1 LWSIACL
8 VIMDLAIVS
17 LRPLQWIVI
26 PGVMLHDQDPVG
38 DKVERLLSPKDDSNI
53 FVFGTSL
60 SDSAAANA
68 DFAVRGQKPRLY
80 ERQRHVRANYFDSQ
94 LNKQLGLNAK
104 TFSLGI
110 GGGIVKDMELLL
122 EKALASRNAPGLVV
136 ITIGPRDFID
146 NTNSSERCTVA
157 TYFKSR
163 FTQAKAVTDL
173 PSATTDLLNKSWNF
187 YRLRS
192 DYHTVFQLLAD
203 QWIAIS
209 RHEDPKTRL
218 ALKTEEP
225 IFDPLIIVGKDDK
238 DRITAFYKDAY
249 KTVQPDKLADQTAS
263 FRKMLTL
270 CRERSIPCLVVS
282 MPLSAHNLS
291 QLPAGFA
298 KEYRGLVARE
308 CAANGAK
315 FLYLMDDKR
324 FSDND
329 FRDNVHLTA
338 DGSMRFWNLV
348 AAELGRERDFLAT
361 VKTQIAAVRSPGT
374 KPSTF

>member
-1 LWSIACL
+1 
-8 VIMDLAIVS
+8 MDLAIVS

-68 DFAVRGQKPRLY
+68 DFAVKGQKPRLY
-80 ERQRHVRANYFDSQ
+80 DRQRHVRANYFDEQ
-94 LNKQLGLNAK
+94 LHKHLGINAK

-122 EKALASRNAPGLVV
+122 DKALASRNAPGLVV

-163 FTQAKAVTDL
+163 FTEAKQVTDL
-173 PSATTDLLNKSWNF
+173 PSATTDVLNKSWNF

-192 DYHTVFQLLAD
+192 DYHTVSQLLAN
-203 QWIAIS
+203 QWVS
-209 RHEDPKTRL
+209 LFRHEEPKTKIS
-218 ALKTEEP
+218 LKTEEP
-225 IFDPLIIVGKDDK
+225 IFDPQIIVGKDDK
-238 DRITAFYKDAY
+238 DRITDFYRDAY
-249 KTVQPDKLADQTAS
+249 KTVQQDKLSEQTAS

-270 CRERSIPCLVVS
+270 CRAHKIPCLVVS

-291 QLPAGFA
+291 QLPDGFA
-298 KEYRGLVARE
+298 TEYKDIVARE
-308 CAANGAK
+308 CAENGAK
-315 FLYLMDDKR
+315 FLYLMDDQR
-324 FSDND
+324 FADTD

-348 AAELGRERDFLAT
+348 AEELGHERDFLTT
-361 VKTQIAAVRSPGT
+361 VKTQIAAIRSPGT
-374 KPSTF
+374 KSPTF